1 MLIRGLIFDFNG
13 VLVDDES
20 LHLWAFQQ
28 ALQQMGLSLNETEYY
43 KKYVVY
49 DDRNFFQNLLRD
61 RGYSTSTE
69 QINSL
74 TVVKSSCYFKAIGE
88 KIPVIQPSVDFLMA
102 LPPNLPVAI
111 ASGAAR
117 KEIEFILG
125 RLELTQ
131 RLAGIVASE
140 DVFNGKPNPETFLKA
155 LNCLKDRQSGL
166 KPCQVCVIEDSA
178 PSIPSIHSLA
188 MRCIALTT
196 VQTAECL
203 SEADLVLDTL
213 EGWTLQKLEDY
224 FKKKTVKD

>member
-1 MLIRGLIFDFNG
+1 MPIRGLIFDFNG

-28 ALQQMGLSLNETEYY
+28 ALKQMNLTLNETEYY
-43 KKYVVY
+43 ERYVVY

-61 RGYSTSTE
+61 RGYSSSAE
-69 QINSL
+69 EIRSL
-74 TVVKSSCYFKAIGE
+74 TMIKSSYYFKALGK
-88 KIPVIQPSVDFLMA
+88 KIPVIQPSINFLMA

-117 KEIEFILG
+117 KEIEFVLG
-125 RLELTQ
+125 RLNLTQ

-140 DVFNGKPNPETFLKA
+140 DVSNGKPNPETFLKA

-166 KPCQVCVIEDSA
+166 KAGQVCVIEDSA

-196 VQTAECL
+196 VQPAEIL

-213 EGWTLQKLEDY
+213 EGWTLQKLEDH
-224 FKKKTVKD
+224 FKSNLVKD